1 MASSCD
7 TIKVVKMYF
16 GADHGGFALKEYV
29 KNWLAQQSNVFDGEI
44 EDLGALTHVPDDS
57 YVPYA
62 RKVAELVQKDAGE
75 PESEQ
80 RNFGI
85 LVCRS
90 GGGMCIAANRYH
102 NVRAVVCRNRAD
114 VIHAREHNNANILV
128 LEGDRVTPVQ
138 AEEMV
143 RVFLHTPFGEGR
155 HLSRVRAIDEKR
167 KE

>member
-1 MASSCD
+1 MF
-7 TIKVVKMYF
+7 I

-29 KNWLAQQSNVFDGEI
+29 KNWLVGQTNLFTGEI
-44 EDLGALTHVPDDS
+44 EDVGALTLDSTDS

-62 RKVAELVQKDAGE
+62 RAVAEFIQAGAGE

-80 RNFGI
+80 ENFGI

-90 GGGMCIAANRYH
+90 GGGMCIAANRYN

-114 VIHAREHNNANILV
+114 VLHAREHNNANILV

-143 RVFLHTPFGEGR
+143 RVFLQTAFGEGR
-155 HLSRVRAIDEKR
+155 HIPRVRAIEEKR
-167 KE
+167 KV

>member
-1 MASSCD
+1 
-7 TIKVVKMYF
+7 MYL

-29 KNWLAQQSNVFDGEI
+29 KNWLTVQTALFDGVI
-44 EDLGALTHVPDDS
+44 EDIGAQTLDPEDS

-62 RKVAELVQKDAGE
+62 REVAQLIQKDSGE

-80 RNFGI
+80 KNFGI

-90 GGGMCIAANRYH
+90 GGGMCIAANRYER
-102 NVRAVVCRNRAD
+102 VRAVVCRNRAD
-114 VIHAREHNNANILV
+114 VIHSREHNNANILV

-143 RVFLHTPFGEGR
+143 RVFLQTAFGEGR
-155 HLSRVRAIDEKR
+155 HVSRVRAIDEKR

>member
-1 MASSCD
+1 MF
-7 TIKVVKMYF
+7 I
-16 GADHGGFALKEYV
+16 GADHGGFALKEYI
-29 KNWLAQQSNVFDGEI
+29 KNWLVAQTDVFDGQV
-44 EDLGALTHVPDDS
+44 EDLGALTLVPDDS

-62 RKVAELVQKDAGE
+62 RAVAELIQVEAGE

-80 RNFGI
+80 KNFGI

-90 GGGMCIAANRYH
+90 GGGMCIVANRYH
-102 NVRAVVCRNRAD
+102 KVRAVVCRNRAD
-114 VIHAREHNNANILV
+114 VLHAREHNNANILV

-143 RVFLHTPFGEGR
+143 RVFLQTAFGEGR

>member
-1 MASSCD
+1 MK
-7 TIKVVKMYF
+7 IFF

-29 KNWLAQQSNVFDGEI
+29 KNWLSAQTNFFDGLI
-44 EDLGALTHVPDDS
+44 EDLGAFTLIPEDS
-57 YVPYA
+57 YVPFA
-62 RKVAELVQKDAGE
+62 RSVAELIQKDAGE

-80 RNFGI
+80 KNFGI

-90 GGGMCIAANRYH
+90 GGGMCIAANRYDR
-102 NVRAVVCRNRAD
+102 VRAVVCRNRAD
-114 VIHAREHNNANILV
+114 VLHAREHNNANILV

-143 RVFLHTPFGEGR
+143 RVFLQTAFGEGR
-155 HLSRVRAIDEKR
+155 HLPRVRAIDEKR